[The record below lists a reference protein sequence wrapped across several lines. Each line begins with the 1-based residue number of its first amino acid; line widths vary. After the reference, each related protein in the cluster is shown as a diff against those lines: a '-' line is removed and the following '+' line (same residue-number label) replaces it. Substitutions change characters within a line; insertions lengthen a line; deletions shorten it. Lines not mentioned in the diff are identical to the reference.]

1 MPARFHV
8 THQVDEDNKRILFKI
23 SGHVDSDALI
33 KKWQETYASIAEP
46 WTYDRLF
53 DYRRAE
59 GLVDFDVVVRYAA
72 WWHELVGDRH
82 YESKVAVIVNNPLDL
97 ARVHVVANL
106 FPMDRRESFTC
117 IDDALN
123 WLNGEEL
130 VQRSKAS

>member
-1 MPARFHV
+1 MPVRFHV
-8 THQVDEDNKRILFKI
+8 TSQVDEDNKRIVFKI
-23 SGHVDSDALI
+23 SGQVDSDLLI
-33 KKWQETYASIAEP
+33 AKWQELYASIAEP

-59 GLVDFDVVVRYAA
+59 GLVDFDVVIRFAA
-72 WWHELVGDRH
+72 WWQELVGDRI

-97 ARVHVVANL
+97 ARVHTVANL

-123 WLNGEEL
+123 WLNGEAL
-130 VQRSKAS
+130 PQRSKAS